1 MGYVQPGTSPRR
13 TPGPHDG
20 KGPVSP
26 RQDSGFR
33 RNEAKKSKRGLRPV
47 LRWIHATLG
56 LFAGLYLLMAAA
68 TGALLLFKHELL
80 GLAHPELGPVPAD
93 IVARAE
99 RLAETLPP
107 GSFSSI
113 KFPDEA
119 LPAFML
125 YRTGGGTALYDPAT
139 LAPLEDRFG
148 LNAAMDWL
156 FDLHHYLLAGDT
168 GKLISGAFGLAIA
181 GLILIGLYLWWPWR
195 RGWRLSHAWP
205 KRATRASRLAGH
217 TTLAV
222 PMAPILFVSALTG
235 SAVVFHEP
243 ARALFVGLLGEKEP
257 SIPVPATSA
266 PLPRL
271 TRELLPHA
279 APRLLIVPKQPDGTL
294 TLRLRQPEESH
305 PNGRST
311 LTYESATGRVI
322 AATSEPESGAGS
334 RAYNL
339 LYPIHIGSIGG
350 TPLRLVYLASAILAF
365 LAGFYAL
372 RSRLTRRRR

>member
-1 MGYVQPGTSPRR
+1 MGRDDPKRARS
-13 TPGPHDG
+13 
-20 KGPVSP
+20 
-26 RQDSGFR
+26 RQS
-33 RNEAKKSKRGLRPV
+33 GLRPV
-47 LRWIHATLG
+47 LRWLHATLG
-56 LFAGLYLLMAAA
+56 LFAGLYLLMASA

-99 RLAETLPP
+99 RLAATLPE

-125 YRTGGGTALYDPAT
+125 YRPGGGTALYDPAT
-139 LAPLEDRFG
+139 LAPLDDRFG

-168 GKLISGAFGLAIA
+168 GKLVSGAFGLAIA
-181 GLILIGLYLWWPWR
+181 GLILIGLFLWWPWR
-195 RGWRLSHAWP
+195 RGWRLSHARP

-222 PMAPILFVSALTG
+222 LVAPVLFVSAVTG

-243 ARALFVGLLGEKEP
+243 ARALLVGLLGGKEP
-257 SIPVPATSA
+257 SIPVTTGAA
-266 PLPRL
+266 PLPTL
-271 TRELLPHA
+271 TRELFPHA
-279 APRLLIVPKQPDGTL
+279 APRLFILPKEPGGTV
-294 TLRLRQPEESH
+294 TLRLRQPEEAH

-311 LTYESATGRVI
+311 LTYDPAAGRVA
-322 AATSEPESGAGS
+322 AATSEPASGAGS

-350 TPLRLVYLASAILAF
+350 TPLRVFYLASAILAF